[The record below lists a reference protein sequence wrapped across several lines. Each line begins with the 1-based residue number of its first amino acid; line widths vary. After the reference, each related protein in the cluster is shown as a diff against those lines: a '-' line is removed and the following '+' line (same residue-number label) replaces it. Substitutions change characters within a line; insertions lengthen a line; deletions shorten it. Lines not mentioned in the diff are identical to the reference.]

1 MPGVAIELQDGEC
14 LRIVVRPRLQAAAM
28 LLAGIGLALLPI
40 AAALLVAG
48 RPEALARVA
57 AAGPWALAVFAL
69 WAVLIGGAGIALV
82 RFAPRSREAR
92 LSHRE
97 GTGEAL
103 RHFWGAP
110 SVRDAGVILQRIDAV
125 RVQRLPRGRGLV
137 LREELAVRDRHSGLR
152 VIAWVPVRGA
162 GAPAAL
168 EEAARAVGAFLG
180 VPVAR
185 TGEPLPRL
193 RRARRPTQR
202 DLPKVAEPPVDVPG
216 LRWPGR
222 CMAAAGAALAG
233 LFAAFLALQFAGAL
247 QTGHLVAYGKW
258 GGARHYDWNSG
269 PGLFV
274 FQLVVTAGTS
284 GLCALMAGVGAW
296 FAFARRP
303 KA

>member
-1 MPGVAIELQDGEC
+1 MIELQDGEC

-28 LLAGIGLALLPI
+28 LLAGIGLALLPV

-69 WAVLIGGAGIALV
+69 WGVLIGGAGIALV
-82 RFAPRSREAR
+82 RFAPRSRD
-92 LSHRE
+92 

-152 VIAWVPVRGA
+152 VIAWVPVRRA
-162 GAPAAL
+162 GAPSPL
-168 EEAARAVGAFLG
+168 DEAARAVGALLG
-180 VPVAR
+180 VPVVRA
-185 TGEPLPRL
+185 GEPLPRL
-193 RRARRPTQR
+193 PRARRLQQR
-202 DLPKVAEPPVDVPG
+202 GLPKVAEPPVDVPG

-222 CMAAAGAALAG
+222 CMAVAGAALAG
-233 LFAAFLALQFAGAL
+233 LFAAFLALQCLGAL

-258 GGARHYDWNSG
+258 GGARQYDWNRG
-269 PGLFV
+269 PGLFI

-284 GLCALMAGVGAW
+284 GLCMLMAGVGAW
-296 FAFARRP
+296 FAFARKP
-303 KA
+303 KV